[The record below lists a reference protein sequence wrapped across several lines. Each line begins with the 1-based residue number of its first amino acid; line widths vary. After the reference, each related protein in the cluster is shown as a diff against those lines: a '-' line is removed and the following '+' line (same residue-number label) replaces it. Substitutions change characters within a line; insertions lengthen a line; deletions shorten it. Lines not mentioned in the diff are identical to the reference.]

1 MDDYITT
8 SFRKLSFG
16 KIVVFIQNSGYSITL
31 NHSLERKRIKKVRI
45 TEYHNC
51 TQIYSPCVLIKS
63 YWFNYY
69 YQVCHLK
76 KEGYKLRYF
85 KILIPIIIL
94 ILAIIVEGGCFQ
106 KPIFAPYK
114 TTIKGQIIR
123 QVVNKQDKTISEQKV
138 AGAIV
143 HIIDPTSGLT
153 ITQSNS
159 DQEGL
164 YSLQVPPGGPYVVQA
179 EKENLR
185 ISKVTPV
192 MRLGESKSI
201 RLIDAESTAI
211 ALLYQE
217 LNKREQTPED
227 VDLEL
232 YSKNQFFSD
241 LVHSINVALLSN
253 KNPAKSPAVQNYM
266 LLVLAQTGIDGQS
279 LREKTVKAQYALVA
293 DKKSGFSSLKLRFNN
308 RSTAYALDFS
318 EDSVTADTNITLT
331 VPYGTDVSNLV
342 ATFTTS
348 EGAAVT
354 VGNVVQ
360 ESGVTPNDFSRPV
373 EYVITAQDGVTK
385 KTYTISVVIA
395 PNTECE
401 ITEMKFSSFD
411 SEMIGMIADNNI
423 TLTVPYGTDISNL
436 VTSFATSEEA
446 TVTVGNVVQVS
457 GITPNDFTNPVE
469 YLVTAQDGVTK
480 KTFTVTVEIAPNTE
494 CELIHFGFI
503 DPPVSVSVPETNE

>member
-1 MDDYITT
+1 M
-8 SFRKLSFG
+8 
-16 KIVVFIQNSGYSITL
+16 
-31 NHSLERKRIKKVRI
+31 
-45 TEYHNC
+45 
-51 TQIYSPCVLIKS
+51 
-63 YWFNYY
+63 
-69 YQVCHLK
+69 
-76 KEGYKLRYF
+76 RYF

-106 KPIFAPYK
+106 KPIFAPNK

-241 LVHSINVALLSN
+241 LVHSLS
-253 KNPAKSPAVQNYM
+253 
-266 LLVLAQTGIDGQS
+266 
-279 LREKTVKAQYALVA
+279 
-293 DKKSGFSSLKLRFNN
+293 
-308 RSTAYALDFS
+308 
-318 EDSVTADTNITLT
+318 
-331 VPYGTDVSNLV
+331 
-342 ATFTTS
+342 
-348 EGAAVT
+348 
-354 VGNVVQ
+354 
-360 ESGVTPNDFSRPV
+360 
-373 EYVITAQDGVTK
+373 
-385 KTYTISVVIA
+385 
-395 PNTECE
+395 
-401 ITEMKFSSFD
+401 
-411 SEMIGMIADNNI
+411 
-423 TLTVPYGTDISNL
+423 
-436 VTSFATSEEA
+436 
-446 TVTVGNVVQVS
+446 
-457 GITPNDFTNPVE
+457 
-469 YLVTAQDGVTK
+469 
-480 KTFTVTVEIAPNTE
+480 
-494 CELIHFGFI
+494 LIHI
-503 DPPVSVSVPETNE
+503 